1 MGFFELFGILIIL
14 SSLLP
19 VMRKKRLEIARRKL
33 IGQIEQEHESRVI
46 ILIHRQE
53 TMSLFGVPFY
63 RYIDVNDSEE
73 VIRAIHL
80 TAPEV
85 PIDLILHTPG
95 GLVLAALQIARAI
108 KKHPGK
114 VTVYVP
120 HYAMSGGTLIALAA
134 DEIIMDEH
142 AVLGPVDPQIE
153 NLPAASLCKLVREKP
168 IAEISDRAMILADV
182 AAKAIHQVR
191 QAVANLLVDNY
202 GEEQADR
209 IGRLLV
215 EGYWTHDY
223 PLTFEEIREMGIK
236 VRNNL
241 PHSIYKLMG
250 LFPQPVRQ
258 QPSVTYLPERREK
271 PEKKQEQKW

>member
-1 MGFFELFGILIIL
+1 MGLWELLWLLLIL
-14 SSLLP
+14 SGLSPALK
-19 VMRKKRLEIARRKL
+19 KKRLEVSRRRL
-33 IGQIEQEHESRVI
+33 ITKIEEEHGSRVI

-53 TMSLFGVPFY
+53 TMSLFGVPLY
-63 RYIDVNDSEE
+63 RYIDINDSEE

-80 TAPEV
+80 TDPEV

-95 GLVLAALQIARAI
+95 GLVLAALQIAWAI

-134 DEIIMDEH
+134 DEIVMDEH

-153 NLPAASLCKLVREKP
+153 NLPAASLRKLVREKP
-168 IAEISDRAMILADV
+168 VSEISDRAMILADV
-182 AAKAIHQVR
+182 AAKALHQVR
-191 QAVANLLVDNY
+191 QAVFNLLVDQY
-202 GEEQADR
+202 GEEKADR
-209 IGRLLV
+209 ISNLLA

-223 PLTFEEIREMGIK
+223 PLTFEEIKALGLN

-241 PHSIYKLMG
+241 PHSIYELMR

-258 QPSVTYLPERREK
+258 QPSVAYLPERREK
-271 PEKKQEQKW
+271 PEPR